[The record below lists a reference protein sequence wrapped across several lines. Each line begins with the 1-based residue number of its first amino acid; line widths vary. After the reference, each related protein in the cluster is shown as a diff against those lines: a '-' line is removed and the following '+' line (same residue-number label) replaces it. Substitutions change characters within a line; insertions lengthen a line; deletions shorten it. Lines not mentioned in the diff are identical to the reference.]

1 MKTLRLN
8 SRDRDTLVRCQ
19 LFQGVR
25 PDTVNRLLDGAH
37 VSSHESGDIL
47 FREGEAID
55 SLMIVLN
62 GLVRVYRSGRE
73 GREADLG
80 VFSAGDVFGE
90 CAILSQERI
99 AGAHGQALEPSLIA
113 HIDMHRARQL
123 LAEDTSFGSAVMGL
137 LCRRLHDLQN
147 SLADDRLLTAHQ
159 RVAHYLLRHCPEG
172 DGPVSFRL
180 PFQKSVL
187 AGKLGLA
194 PEALSR
200 AFSHLR
206 QRGVVVRGRV
216 IEVHDK
222 TALREA

>member
-1 MKTLRLN
+1 MK
-8 SRDRDTLVRCQ
+8 CQ
-19 LFQGVR
+19 LFGGVR
-25 PDTVNRLLDGAH
+25 PETAARLLDGAL
-37 VSSHESGDIL
+37 VSSHEAGDIL
-47 FREGEAID
+47 FREGEGID
-55 SLMIVLN
+55 SLMVVLN

-80 VFSAGDVFGE
+80 VFTAGDVFGE
-90 CAILSQERI
+90 CAILSRGRV

-113 HIDMHRARQL
+113 HIDMHRARQM
-123 LAEDTSFGSAVMGL
+123 LAEDPSFASAVMTL
-137 LCRRLHDLQN
+137 LCQRLHDLQD
-147 SLADDRLLTAHQ
+147 SLAEDRLLTAHQ

-172 DGPVSFRL
+172 QAPVSFRL

-222 TALREA
+222 DALREA